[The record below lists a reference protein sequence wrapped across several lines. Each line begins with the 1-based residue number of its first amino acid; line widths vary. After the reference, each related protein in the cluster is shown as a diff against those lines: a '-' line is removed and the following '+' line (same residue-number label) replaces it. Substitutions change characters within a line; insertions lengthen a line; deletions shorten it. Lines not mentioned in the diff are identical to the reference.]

1 LLEHRNLKW
10 ILENNIEEAD
20 LGLTFEADA
29 DNFGMVEAVELVPNG
44 RDVPVTED
52 NKREYVRLVMEL
64 KLQKSIGKQME
75 ALLDGFHQI
84 VPPALLPV
92 FNEYELGT
100 LIFFFFQIINTNNT
114 YFKYY
119 YGPSLNIC
127 LYLSFLALG

>member
-1 LLEHRNLKW
+1 VCVVRSSRECALLEHRNLKW
-10 ILENNIEEAD
+10 ILENNIDEAD

-44 RDVPVTED
+44 RDVPVSED

-92 FNEYELGT
+92 FKEYELGT
-100 LIFFFFQIINTNNT
+100 PIFFLLLFLIMKNTTKII
-114 YFKYY
+114 
-119 YGPSLNIC
+119 L
-127 LYLSFLALG
+127 

>member
-1 LLEHRNLKW
+1 VGHSLRECALLEHRNLKW

-100 LIFFFFQIINTNNT
+100 PISFFYQIITTANN
-114 YFKYY
+114 
-119 YGPSLNIC
+119 NNNNNN
-127 LYLSFLALG
+127 